1 MLTAISLKNFKC
13 FNEACSIPMAQVTV
27 LYGKNGRGKSTVVQ
41 SLLLLSQTMRESNDV
56 RTLQLMGKLIS
67 LGTFDDVLNSEAN
80 EKEFEIGIV
89 SDSEQVKLAYTA
101 IEDKP
106 QLAQLIGLLVDG
118 VERLDVNASEDG
130 QKTSELKVAGA
141 ISDIKELQSLK
152 DLAYIAADRRGP
164 INAVERKDALSENWL
179 GTKGEYLINVLAQ
192 NDATLLT
199 EVEGALSAVLSGAA
213 IKINNKDAERVGLYL
228 NSIEGKKVYRPV
240 NVGFG
245 YSYVLPVI
253 VLALLG
259 NEGSTIIIE
268 NPEAHLHPGAQS
280 RLMEF
285 LVRTA
290 KRRNLQIVIES
301 HSDHIVNGLR
311 LAVKTN
317 ILKENEALINYFDR
331 NLETEATE
339 IEQIHVDSNGELS
352 AYPEDFMDEWTKQ
365 LLELIK
371 T

>member
-13 FNEACSIPMAQVTV
+13 FNETCSIPMAQVTV

-41 SLLLLSQTMRESNDV
+41 SLLLLSQTMKECNDV

-67 LGTFDDVLNSEAN
+67 LGAFDDVLNSEAN
-80 EKEFEIGIV
+80 EKEFEIGLV
-89 SDSEQVKLAYTA
+89 SDTERVELSYTLIA
-101 IEDKP
+101 DKP
-106 QLAQLIGLLVDG
+106 QLAQLMGLTVNG

-130 QKTSELKVAGA
+130 QNISEHRVAGA
-141 ISDIKELQSLK
+141 ISDIKELQALK

-164 INAVERKDALSENWL
+164 VNAVMRRDALADSWL

-192 NDATLLT
+192 NDADFLT
-199 EVEGALSAVLSGAA
+199 KVESALSKVLSGAS
-213 IKINNKDAERVGLYL
+213 IKINNKDSERVELYL
-228 NSIEGKKVYRPV
+228 NSVDGKKVYRPV

-245 YSYVLPVI
+245 YSYVLPII
-253 VLALLG
+253 VLALLS
-259 NEGSTIIIE
+259 NEGGTIVIE

-285 LVRTA
+285 LVDTA
-290 KRRNLQIVIES
+290 KQRNLQIVIES

-311 LAVKTN
+311 LAVKTDL
-317 ILKENEALINYFDR
+317 LKENEALINYFSRD
-331 NLETEATE
+331 TVTDVTE
-339 IEQIHVDSNGELS
+339 IEQIYVDGNGELS
-352 AYPEDFMDEWTKQ
+352 SYPDDFMDEWTKQ

-371 T
+371 K

>member
-1 MLTAISLKNFKC
+1 MLTAISLRNFKC
-13 FNEACSIPMAQVTV
+13 FNETRSIPLAQVTV

-41 SLLLLSQTMRESNDV
+41 SLLLLSQTMKDSNDV
-56 RTLQLMGKLIS
+56 RTLQLMGGLIT

-89 SDSEQVKLAYTA
+89 SDTEHVKLAYTS
-101 IEDKP
+101 IQDKP

-130 QKTSELKVAGA
+130 QVTSELKVAGA

-164 INAVERKDALSENWL
+164 VNAVERKDALSENWL

-192 NDATLLT
+192 NNADFLTDVEDTL
-199 EVEGALSAVLSGAA
+199 SKVLSGAA
-213 IKINNKDAERVGLYL
+213 IKINNRDSERVELYL
-228 NSIEGKKVYRPV
+228 NSIDGKKVYRPV

-253 VLALLG
+253 VLALLA

-285 LVRTA
+285 LIRTA
-290 KRRNLQIVIES
+290 KQRGLQILIES
-301 HSDHIVNGLR
+301 HSDHVVNGLR

-317 ILKENEALINYFDR
+317 LLKENEALINYFDR
-331 NLETEATE
+331 NLDTEMTE
-339 IEQIHVDSNGELS
+339 IEQIYVDGNGELS
-352 AYPEDFMDEWTKQ
+352 AYPDDFMDEWTRQ
-365 LLELIK
+365 LMELIK
-371 T
+371 S